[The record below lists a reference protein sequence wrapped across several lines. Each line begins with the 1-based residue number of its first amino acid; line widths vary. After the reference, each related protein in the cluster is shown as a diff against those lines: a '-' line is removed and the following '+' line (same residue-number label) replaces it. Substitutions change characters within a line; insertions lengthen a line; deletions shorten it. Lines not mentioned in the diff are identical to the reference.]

1 VILTESYSDTP
12 VGYLEKTDGGG
23 LEITLIELYPKIVFS
38 GEKTDES
45 AIARIHAGAHKK
57 YFIGNSIKRKLRW
70 VITPE

>member
-45 AIARIHAGAHKK
+45 AIARIHAGAHKEILHRELHK
-57 YFIGNSIKRKLRW
+57 AKITVGNYS
-70 VITPE
+70 